1 MIYCPGLVSYGHGL
15 DHCLG
20 CNALGEQL
28 AQRTAAIQEHL
39 RQHDHQLNGDPD
51 CMCVVCEILQPLRN
65 ALADLSDVPRVE
77 P

>member
-1 MIYCPGLVSYGHGL
+1 MKDSVWL
-15 DHCLG
+15 DRYNVVVRERDQLR
-20 CNALGEQL
+20 AQL